1 VKLAVRVELA
11 ARVPMRGRYGDAYLH
26 RLRDDFG
33 RLVVWYATGRLRHG
47 DAASFGD
54 SGLS

>member
-33 RLVVWYATGRLRHG
+33 RLVVWSATGRLRHG
-47 DAASFGD
+47 DATSFGD